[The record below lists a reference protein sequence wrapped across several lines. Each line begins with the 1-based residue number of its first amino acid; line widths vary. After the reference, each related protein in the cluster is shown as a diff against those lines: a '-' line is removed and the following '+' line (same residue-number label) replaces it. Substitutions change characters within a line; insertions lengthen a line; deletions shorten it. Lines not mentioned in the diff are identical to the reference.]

1 VQELADEGIHVCIA
15 AGNSSQKIDETGGID
30 YNNYYTNTSGSNVYY
45 HRGGSPFGNDAMMI
59 GNLDSNL
66 HSGGLEQKASSS
78 ETGPG
83 ITVYAPGTNIMSAWT
98 NQSGGSTYHAN
109 SNYKQN
115 NITGTSM
122 ASPQVCGL
130 GACLLQLEPYHTAE
144 SLKQKIRNMASQ
156 DNIYSSGLDDD
167 YSNSRSILNSA
178 NKLLYTP
185 FNSGYPIKTS

>member
-1 VQELADEGIHVCIA
+1 
-15 AGNSSQKIDETGGID
+15 
-30 YNNYYTNTSGSNVYY
+30 
-45 HRGGSPFGNDAMMI
+45 MMI

-98 NQSGGSTYHAN
+98 NESGGSTYHAN

-130 GACLLQLEPYHTAE
+130 GACILQLEPYHTAA
-144 SLKQKIRNMASQ
+144 SLKQKIRNLASQ

>member
-1 VQELADEGIHVCIA
+1 
-15 AGNSSQKIDETGGID
+15 
-30 YNNYYTNTSGSNVYY
+30 
-45 HRGGSPFGNDAMMI
+45 
-59 GNLDSNL
+59 
-66 HSGGLEQKASSS
+66 
-78 ETGPG
+78 
-83 ITVYAPGTNIMSAWT
+83 MSAWT
-98 NQSGGSTYHAN
+98 NESGGSTYHAN

-130 GACLLQLEPYHTAE
+130 GACILQLEPYHTAA
-144 SLKQKIRNMASQ
+144 SLKQKIRNLASQ